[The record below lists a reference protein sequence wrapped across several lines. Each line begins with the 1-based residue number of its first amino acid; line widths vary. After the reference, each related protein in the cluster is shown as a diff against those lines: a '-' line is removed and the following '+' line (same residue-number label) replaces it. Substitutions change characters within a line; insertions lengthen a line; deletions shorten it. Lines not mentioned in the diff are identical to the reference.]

1 MNSEAHVAGAT
12 EPESPSAATGA
23 PAPDVPSE
31 QTIPAEDLPSDEQ
44 AADSADQVRIVDTDP
59 SRVRRSLD
67 LVRLAALLLAGLL
80 LLGIG
85 VVARDTSRGV
95 NSDLARLLSE
105 VPHVFF
111 RGFSLLASFGALAVP
126 LAFMAREIVRG
137 QTRRLIEALLTGL
150 LAIAVVEGLDRLVSR
165 YPTSRTYEA
174 LTRVGA
180 SGAVRPFDTYLVALL
195 AFVAVTGV
203 ATEPLWSGLLVGVT
217 ALYVLSVFTA
227 TQASLLS
234 LVLSLIIGSFVGV
247 AVRYVA
253 GRVSKR
259 PSAEQLVAALA
270 ARGIE
275 LRAFERVADSDAG
288 RVYLATDTT
297 GHALEVHVLD
307 RELIAS
313 GAVSN
318 VYRLI
323 RIRKEI
329 APAPALSLERV
340 AEHRSLLSM
349 ATAVAE
355 VPIPRLLAGVRVG
368 PDAIAL
374 VYEHRIGEPLADP
387 SADQLEQLWQIASR
401 LHRNRVTHRGM
412 TATAIL
418 LDPAGTL
425 LLPIPKD
432 GTAFATDLRISLDRV
447 QLLISTAELAGVD
460 RAVQSAR
467 RVLTDAELSAIVPVL
482 QPIALT
488 RQAREAIR
496 HDAGLIEA
504 IREAIQGDEPVQVS
518 DLVRVER
525 VRPRTIVSI
534 VALLVAGYLIVGQL
548 SSVDLVTVLSSA
560 RWRWVPLVLAASA
573 ASYPAAALSLT
584 AYVRERLSFAR
595 TTLVQL
601 AASFAGFV
609 TPPSVGG
616 LAVNIRYLRKARVS
630 ITGAATSVGLS
641 QVVNGVSHVLLLI
654 AFAAATGASAHHS
667 LPIPGWAFGAI
678 GALVALAALLLAL
691 PVTRRWLLA
700 RLLPPLREAMPRLL
714 NLLTSPVKL
723 AEGVLGALLLNAC
736 YIAALWFAV
745 HAFDGGLPIAQVA
758 VVYLA
763 GAAIGSVAPTPGGLG
778 AVEVALSTGLA
789 AAGMASSAAISAVLL
804 FRLATFWLPVP
815 IGWLAFNW
823 LQRREAI

>member
-1 MNSEAHVAGAT
+1 MNTEAETSGDSVAGTAGDPTAGAT
-12 EPESPSAATGA
+12 GGPAQAAVAAATSG
-23 PAPDVPSE
+23 
-31 QTIPAEDLPSDEQ
+31 
-44 AADSADQVRIVDTDP
+44 VRIVDTP
-59 SRVRRSLD
+59 SGRVRQSLD
-67 LVRLAALLLAGLL
+67 LVRLVALLLAGLL

-85 VVARDTSRGV
+85 IVARETSRGL
-95 NSDLARLLSE
+95 NDDLARLLGE
-105 VPHVFF
+105 VPHVFI

-126 LAFMAREIVRG
+126 LAFMAREIVRS

-150 LAIAVVEGLDRLVSR
+150 VAIAVVEGLDRLVGHYPASR
-165 YPTSRTYEA
+165 AYEA

-180 SGAVRPFDTYLVALL
+180 GGTIRPFDTYLVALL

-203 ATEPLWSGLLVGVT
+203 ALEPLWSGLLVAVT
-217 ALYVLSVFTA
+217 SLYVLSVFTA

-234 LVLSLIIGSFVGV
+234 LILSLIIGSFVGV
-247 AVRYVA
+247 AVRYAA
-253 GRVSKR
+253 GRASKR
-259 PSAEQLVAALA
+259 PTAEQLVAALG
-270 ARGIE
+270 ARDIR
-275 LRAFERVADSDAG
+275 LRSFERAEDSDAG
-288 RVYLATDTT
+288 RVYQARAVD
-297 GHALEVHVLD
+297 GRELEVHVLD

-349 ATAVAE
+349 AAAVAE
-355 VPIPRLLAGVRVG
+355 VPIPALLAGVRCG

-374 VYEHRIGEPLADP
+374 VYEHRVGSPLADP
-387 SADQLEQLWQIASR
+387 SADQLEQLWQIANR
-401 LHRNRVTHRGM
+401 LHRNRVTHRGL
-412 TATAIL
+412 TATEIRI
-418 LDPAGTL
+418 DPHGAV

-432 GTAFATDLRISLDRV
+432 GTAFATDLRITLDRV
-447 QLLISTAELAGVD
+447 QLLVSTAELAGVD
-460 RAVQSAR
+460 RAVSSAR
-467 RVLTDAELSAIVPVL
+467 RVLTDAQLSAIVPVL
-482 QPIALT
+482 QPIALS
-488 RQAREAIR
+488 RQAREAIK
-496 HDAGLIEA
+496 HDTGLIDA
-504 IREAIQGDEPVQVS
+504 IREAIQGEVPAPAS
-518 DLVRVER
+518 ELVRVER
-525 VRPRTIVSI
+525 VRPRTIVSV
-534 VALLVAGYLIVGQL
+534 VAGLVAAYFIVGQL
-548 SSVDLVTVLSSA
+548 SSVHLRTVLSGA

-573 ASYPAAALSLT
+573 ASYLAAALSLT
-584 AYVRERLSFAR
+584 GYVRERLSFPR

-654 AFAAATGASAHHS
+654 GFAAATGASAHHS
-667 LPIPGWAFGAI
+667 LPIPGWAFSAI
-678 GALVALAALLLAL
+678 GALVTLAAVALAL
-691 PVTRRWLLA
+691 PATRRWLLA

-714 NLLTSPVKL
+714 NLLTNPVKL
-723 AEGVLGALLLNAC
+723 AEGVLGAVLLNAC
-736 YIAALWFAV
+736 YITALWFSV
-745 HAFDGGLPIAQVA
+745 HAFAGGVSIPQVA

-778 AVEVALSTGLA
+778 AVEVALSTGLT

-815 IGWLAFNW
+815 VGWLAFHW
-823 LQRREAI
+823 LQRRDAI

>member
-1 MNSEAHVAGAT
+1 M
-12 EPESPSAATGA
+12 
-23 PAPDVPSE
+23 
-31 QTIPAEDLPSDEQ
+31 
-44 AADSADQVRIVDTDP
+44 RIVDTDP
-59 SRVRRSLD
+59 GRVRRPLD
-67 LVRLAALLLAGLL
+67 LVRLVALLLAGLL

-126 LAFMAREIVRG
+126 LAFMVREIVRG

-234 LVLSLIIGSFVGV
+234 LVLSLILGSFVGV

-275 LRAFERVADSDAG
+275 LRSFERAADSDAG
-288 RVYLATDTT
+288 RVYLATDMA
-297 GHALEVHVLD
+297 GQALEAHVLD

-374 VYEHRIGEPLADP
+374 VYEHRTGTPLADP
-387 SADQLEQLWQIASR
+387 SADQLEQLWRIASR

-412 TATAIL
+412 TATAIRV
-418 LDPAGTL
+418 DP
-425 LLPIPKD
+425 
-432 GTAFATDLRISLDRV
+432 S
-447 QLLISTAELAGVD
+447 
-460 RAVQSAR
+460 R
-467 RVLTDAELSAIVPVL
+467 R
-482 QPIALT
+482 
-488 RQAREAIR
+488 
-496 HDAGLIEA
+496 
-504 IREAIQGDEPVQVS
+504 
-518 DLVRVER
+518 
-525 VRPRTIVSI
+525 
-534 VALLVAGYLIVGQL
+534 
-548 SSVDLVTVLSSA
+548 
-560 RWRWVPLVLAASA
+560 
-573 ASYPAAALSLT
+573 PAAADPEG
-584 AYVRERLSFAR
+584 RHRLRHRPAD
-595 TTLVQL
+595 QP
-601 AASFAGFV
+601 G
-609 TPPSVGG
+609 P
-616 LAVNIRYLRKARVS
+616 
-630 ITGAATSVGLS
+630 GAAAD
-641 QVVNGVSHVLLLI
+641 QH
-654 AFAAATGASAHHS
+654 
-667 LPIPGWAFGAI
+667 
-678 GALVALAALLLAL
+678 
-691 PVTRRWLLA
+691 RRA
-700 RLLPPLREAMPRLL
+700 GR
-714 NLLTSPVKL
+714 
-723 AEGVLGALLLNAC
+723 
-736 YIAALWFAV
+736 
-745 HAFDGGLPIAQVA
+745 GG
-758 VVYLA
+758 
-763 GAAIGSVAPTPGGLG
+763 PGGG
-778 AVEVALSTGLA
+778 TAP
-789 AAGMASSAAISAVLL
+789 AGC
-804 FRLATFWLPVP
+804 
-815 IGWLAFNW
+815 
-823 LQRREAI
+823 

>member
-1 MNSEAHVAGAT
+1 
-12 EPESPSAATGA
+12 
-23 PAPDVPSE
+23 
-31 QTIPAEDLPSDEQ
+31 
-44 AADSADQVRIVDTDP
+44 
-59 SRVRRSLD
+59 
-67 LVRLAALLLAGLL
+67 
-80 LLGIG
+80 
-85 VVARDTSRGV
+85 
-95 NSDLARLLSE
+95 
-105 VPHVFF
+105 
-111 RGFSLLASFGALAVP
+111 
-126 LAFMAREIVRG
+126 
-137 QTRRLIEALLTGL
+137 
-150 LAIAVVEGLDRLVSR
+150 VVEGLDWLVAQ
-165 YPTSRTYEA
+165 YPTSRAYEA

-195 AFVAVTGV
+195 AFVAVTG
-203 ATEPLWSGLLVGVT
+203 AAIDPLWSGLLVAVT
-217 ALYVLSVFTA
+217 SLYVLSVFTA

-234 LVLSLIIGSFVGV
+234 LILSLIIGSFVGI
-247 AVRYVA
+247 AVRYAA
-253 GRVSKR
+253 GRASLR

-270 ARGIE
+270 ARGIR
-275 LRAFERVADSDAG
+275 LRSFAWAEDSDAG
-288 RVYLATDTT
+288 RVYLAIAA
-297 GHALEVHVLD
+297 GGQALEVHVLD

-349 ATAVAE
+349 ASAAAD
-355 VPIPRLLAGVRVG
+355 VPMPRLLAGVRCG
-368 PDAIAL
+368 PDAIVL
-374 VYEHRIGEPLADP
+374 VYEHRVGSPLVDP
-387 SADQLEQLWQIASR
+387 SADLLEQLWRIASR
-401 LHRNRVTHRGM
+401 LHRNRVTHRGL
-412 TATAIL
+412 TATEIRL
-418 LDPAGTL
+418 ERDDSL

-447 QLLISTAELAGVD
+447 QLLISTAELAGVE
-460 RAVQSAR
+460 RAVSSAR
-467 RVLTDAELSAIVPVL
+467 RVLTDAELSAVVPVL
-482 QPIALT
+482 QPIALS

-504 IREAIQGDEPVQVS
+504 VREAIQGEVPSPDSE
-518 DLVRVER
+518 LVRVER

-534 VALLVAGYLIVGQL
+534 VAILVAGYLIVGQL
-548 SSVDLVTVLSSA
+548 SSVDLVTVLSQA
-560 RWRWVPLVLAASA
+560 RWRWVPLVVAASA
-573 ASYPAAALSLT
+573 ASYLAAALSLT
-584 AYVRERLSFAR
+584 GYVRERLSFPR

-678 GALVALAALLLAL
+678 GALVALAALVLAL
-691 PVTRRWLLA
+691 PATRRWLLA

-714 NLLTSPVKL
+714 NLLTNPVKL
-723 AEGVLGALLLNAC
+723 AEGVLGAVLLNVC
-736 YIAALWFAV
+736 YITALWFSV
-745 HAFDGGLPIAQVA
+745 RAFDGGVPIAQVA

-815 IGWLAFNW
+815 VGWLAFHW
-823 LQRREAI
+823 LQRKDAI